1 MSSQISGSHD
11 VHRSGLRAIPYPW
24 VVVALVVGAKM
35 AGMAPNYGLP
45 MLFPFIQKDLDL
57 SLAHV
62 GLISS
67 ALGAGGIATAFIGGW
82 LVDTVGVR
90 RVMALCLV
98 LAGGLLALLSIG
110 PVLPALMVL
119 ALLVGMAITPEV
131 LAGIRAI
138 MDWVPRRTRAMAV
151 SVRVAGGPLGG
162 AIVAAILPAIAAAA
176 GWGTGAI
183 ILGALIIL
191 MGIVFM
197 VFYREAPGERTTM
210 PLMSLEVVRTFTRDI
225 RLVLATCM
233 MHSPRE

>member
-1 MSSQISGSHD
+1 MSTEAASGRFHT
-11 VHRSGLRAIPYPW
+11 RGLSSRW
-24 VVVALVVGAKM
+24 SS
-35 AGMAPNYGLP
+35 APNYGLP

-162 AIVAAILPAIAAAA
+162 AIVAAILPAI
-176 GWGTGAI
+176 GRVG
-183 ILGALIIL
+183 
-191 MGIVFM
+191 
-197 VFYREAPGERTTM
+197 RRRHHPGRSDHTDGHC
-210 PLMSLEVVRTFTRDI
+210 V
-225 RLVLATCM
+225 
-233 MHSPRE
+233 HSFLP

>member
-1 MSSQISGSHD
+1 M
-11 VHRSGLRAIPYPW
+11 
-24 VVVALVVGAKM
+24 
-35 AGMAPNYGLP
+35 
-45 MLFPFIQKDLDL
+45 
-57 SLAHV
+57 
-62 GLISS
+62 
-67 ALGAGGIATAFIGGW
+67 
-82 LVDTVGVR
+82 
-90 RVMALCLV
+90 
-98 LAGGLLALLSIG
+98 LSIG

-176 GWGTGAI
+176 GWGAGAI

-197 VFYREAPGERTTM
+197 VFYREPPGERTTM
-210 PLMSLEVVRTFTRDI
+210 PLMSLEVVRTFTRNI

>member
-1 MSSQISGSHD
+1 M
-11 VHRSGLRAIPYPW
+11 
-24 VVVALVVGAKM
+24 
-35 AGMAPNYGLP
+35 
-45 MLFPFIQKDLDL
+45 
-57 SLAHV
+57 
-62 GLISS
+62 
-67 ALGAGGIATAFIGGW
+67 
-82 LVDTVGVR
+82 
-90 RVMALCLV
+90 
-98 LAGGLLALLSIG
+98 LSIG

-151 SVRVAGGPLGG
+151 SVRVAGEPLGG

-176 GWGTGAI
+176 GWGAGAI

-210 PLMSLEVVRTFTRDI
+210 PLMSLEVVRTFPGTSD
-225 RLVLATCM
+225 L
-233 MHSPRE
+233 S